1 MHSSQHV
8 KNKLNQW
15 NTLNLVRKR
24 NAITHRESANNIVHI
39 KDHPCINFCSN
50 DYLGLIQHP
59 KLVTAFVQGAK
70 QYGFGSGSSSL
81 VSGYFDS
88 QREIEARFA
97 AWLQVDN
104 AILFNSGYL
113 ANIGVIGALA
123 NRNTTIFSD
132 KLCHTSLLDGIQLS
146 RAKHYRYRH
155 CDSTHLRQLA
165 STHKPDLIITESLFS
180 MEGNIA
186 PIKEIVTLA
195 HQQQSGLIIDDAHG
209 IGVLGKKGGGI
220 CEHAQLNQSAFSCL
234 IAPLGK
240 AFNGMGAIVAGNDET
255 MQAVLQFSKSYCYS
269 TALPPAI
276 SVGLQAALDIVIEE
290 QWRRDQLNSIIQF
303 FIRHAHERELT
314 LTSSELTPIKCILI
328 GGNTE
333 VMKLQNKLLSKGF
346 YISAI
351 RPPTVPPKTARLRI
365 SLNCLHTEQQIIQL
379 LDAIFEGLT

>member
-1 MHSSQHV
+1 M
-8 KNKLNQW
+8 K
-15 NTLNLVRKR
+15 
-24 NAITHRESANNIVHI
+24 
-39 KDHPCINFCSN
+39 
-50 DYLGLIQHP
+50 
-59 KLVTAFVQGAK
+59 
-70 QYGFGSGSSSL
+70 YGFGSGSSSL

-209 IGVLGKKGGGI
+209 IGVLGEKGGGI
-220 CEHAQLNQSAFSCL
+220 CELAQLNQSAFSCL

-240 AFNGMGAIVAGNDET
+240 AFNGMGAIVAGNDEVIAT
-255 MQAVLQFSKSYCYS
+255 PPHYHRPSVLDYKPHWISSSKNSGDATNS
-269 TALPPAI
+269 TASSSFLFVMPMRENSHSPPP
-276 SVGLQAALDIVIEE
+276 
-290 QWRRDQLNSIIQF
+290 N
-303 FIRHAHERELT
+303 
-314 LTSSELTPIKCILI
+314 
-328 GGNTE
+328 
-333 VMKLQNKLLSKGF
+333 
-346 YISAI
+346 
-351 RPPTVPPKTARLRI
+351 
-365 SLNCLHTEQQIIQL
+365 
-379 LDAIFEGLT
+379 